1 MGSNGNHVDNGNHKN
16 GRYPQYYNLKSGA
29 TKRGNVITVLDV
41 GSAKTVALICEATD
55 AGLKYRGHGMAES
68 RGSRKGIIVELDKA
82 VQSIHKAVEEAEK
95 VGGCQ
100 VGNAVISVAGS
111 HIKGVTSHG
120 GVTLGQ
126 RPRDVTRED
135 IRTAVEKARS
145 VTLPE
150 DREVLHL
157 LPQEFILDDQAGVRD
172 PAGMMGRRLEVN
184 LHMVTASSSATQ
196 NVVTAANRA
205 GLQVDNIVYEALVSA
220 DSILRAD
227 EKELGVCLADIGAG
241 STDLIVYCDG
251 MVAHSGVVPVGGD
264 HFTNDVAVG
273 LRTPLAAAEK
283 IKRSFGHT
291 IVTKVPEGNEIEVPA
306 VGDRPSRLMPQRF
319 LAEILEPRAAEL
331 CELLRDHL
339 RQAGALELL
348 NAGLVLTGGGS
359 RLSGLAG
366 LCEDIVK
373 RPVRLASP
381 VPIAKMPAQLAEPEF
396 ATLVGLAM
404 YTHRTTAAK
413 VTEMQG
419 FGYRLRS
426 LFAKLGA

>member
-1 MGSNGNHVDNGNHKN
+1 MGSNGNGKH
-16 GRYPQYYNLKSGA
+16 PLNL
-29 TKRGNVITVLDV
+29 ITVLDV

-82 VQSIHKAVEEAEK
+82 VEEAEK
-95 VGGCQ
+95 LGWCQ

-111 HIKGVTSHG
+111 HIKGVTSRG

-145 VTLPE
+145 VTLPD

-157 LPQEFILDDQAGVRD
+157 LPQEFILDDQTGVRD

-184 LHMVTASSSATQ
+184 LHMVTASASATQ

-205 GLQVDNIVYEALVSA
+205 GLHVDNMVYEALMSA
-220 DSILRAD
+220 DSTLRAD

-241 STDLIVYCDG
+241 STDMIVYSDG
-251 MVAHSGVVPVGGD
+251 MVAHTGVVPVGGD

-273 LRTPLAAAEK
+273 LRTPLVSAEK
-283 IKRSFGHT
+283 IKKQFGHT
-291 IVTKVPEGNEIEVPA
+291 ISAQVAEGNEIEVPA

-319 LAEILEPRAAEL
+319 LAEILEPRAQEL
-331 CELLRDHL
+331 CELMRDHL
-339 RQAGALELL
+339 KQAGVMELCP
-348 NAGLVLTGGGS
+348 AGVVLTGGGS
-359 RLSGLAG
+359 RMTGLAEVCQKT
-366 LCEDIVK
+366 LD
-373 RPVRLASP
+373 RPIRLAVP
-381 VPIAKMPAQLAEPEF
+381 EPPIADMPTQLNETGL
-396 ATLVGLAM
+396 ATAVGLAM
-404 YTHRTTAAK
+404 YAHRTTMAK
-413 VTEMQG
+413 MNPEQG
-419 FGYRLRS
+419 FGQ
-426 LFAKLGA
+426 KL